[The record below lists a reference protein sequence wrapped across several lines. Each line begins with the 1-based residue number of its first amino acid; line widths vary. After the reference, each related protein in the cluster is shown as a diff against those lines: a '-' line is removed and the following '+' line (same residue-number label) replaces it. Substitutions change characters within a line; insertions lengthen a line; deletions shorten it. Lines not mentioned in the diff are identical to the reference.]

1 MRSPGLF
8 WLSVAMVVIGLLG
21 VAWLSVAIPP
31 IRGDDFARRGR
42 VPDLELGDDSED
54 RDSPNEDGG
63 TAPETDDARLPSNL
77 GERIFRTGDGEDG
90 PIPRTAVGPGMMGG
104 GCADCHGSDGR
115 GRNIRFM
122 MGDLKTPD
130 IRLSTLLQPHGDG
143 EEAWTR
149 EEVATA
155 IRDGV
160 EPDGSRLD
168 EFMPRWRMSDAE
180 MDALLDYMEELNGS

>member
-8 WLSVAMVVIGLLG
+8 WLSVALVVVGLLG
-21 VAWLSVAIPP
+21 VAWLSVAVAPV
-31 IRGDDFARRGR
+31 RNDDLGRRGR
-42 VPDLELGDDSED
+42 TPDLELGDDAED
-54 RDSPNEDGG
+54 RDSPTEDRG
-63 TAPETDDARLPSNL
+63 TGTEPDDIAVPSEV

-115 GRNIRFM
+115 GRTIRFM
-122 MGDLKTPD
+122 MGNLETPD
-130 IRLSTLLQPHGDG
+130 IRLSTLLKPHGDG
-143 EEAWTR
+143 DEAWTR

-168 EFMPRWRMSDAE
+168 EFMPRWRMSAAE